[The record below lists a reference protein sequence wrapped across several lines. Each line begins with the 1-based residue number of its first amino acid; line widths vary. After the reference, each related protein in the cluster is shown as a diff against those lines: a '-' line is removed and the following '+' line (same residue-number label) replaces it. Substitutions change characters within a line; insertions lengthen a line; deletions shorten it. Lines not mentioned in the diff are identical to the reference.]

1 MPEFTNPFSGKNC
14 DKKLS
19 TDELIRAIRFSIAS
33 EYEAIQI
40 YEQIAASIDD
50 KLTKQV
56 LKDIADEEKVHAG
69 EFLKVLKILSPEE
82 FEFYAQGRHEV
93 EEKFVQ

>member
-1 MPEFTNPFSGKNC
+1 MPEFTNPFVVKNC
-14 DKKLS
+14 EKKLD
-19 TDELIRAIRFSIAS
+19 TEELIRAIRFSIAS

-40 YEQIAASIDD
+40 YDQIADSIED
-50 KLTKQV
+50 KFAKKV

-82 FEFYAQGRHEV
+82 FEFYAHGRHEV
-93 EEKFVQ
+93 EEKFIQ